1 MKAKRRFQDT
11 IINELIDS
19 LKNIWVVYSE
29 YLNSIKKNHKNEK
42 GQKTDFPNAFHAVG
56 EWINVTAG
64 VNCRNGFCVTNTHT

>member
-42 GQKTDFPNAFHAVG
+42 G
-56 EWINVTAG
+56 
-64 VNCRNGFCVTNTHT
+64 